1 MAEAKRTRRKMTK
14 REYNTHIFALA
25 RNAKSPVQ
33 DIASQHYSGHW
44 WQAPGLGAER
54 SLDEEYEQNA
64 IINGIDGGEQ
74 GVFSTDASDRE
85 DFRNK
90 QIESLRT
97 SFRKALKS
105 HPEFKGKTA
114 KELSQIADAYLSGKD
129 HDSFKSQAV
138 TDALQ
143 EVSDYVTGDGEVA
156 MSEEREWRDKYH
168 KGEIAKTDET
178 TTAAASNEPVAPKNG
193 TPKNGTPKAPATE
206 TTSSQG
212 NQNTSQVPL
221 RPREEQQADV
231 ASTSKYGRTGAS
243 DTGVRINGAPV
254 EVGDTATR
262 NHLKRAQR
270 DAMATDAIE
279 ASEARKDAQNRARSG
294 DRRRYQQYL
303 ADQDALDAAMNARL
317 ERKEAERLAKE
328 QARKDSRFKNRTLVN
343 MRDWENL
350 GREGANNVDYSDPK
364 NAEAK
369 AKRDERI
376 AALRDRLAE
385 LNDKTI
391 IRDGETAKWQNGRMV
406 VTDKDGKEVDTSGR
420 STTGA
425 SVDGQRYANDLY
437 MYNNGRQRDVAGLRN
452 LVEKAF
458 SENKLTDAQIEGVG
472 KVLDG
477 WVGEANS
484 RKNAMTMQEQ
494 RRNAE
499 LMASI
504 RRQYGMEDK
513 EVFDDASVLAY
524 RDKVQSANR
533 KQILESMRAGGG
545 NDNYGYY
552 GDAWKKLL
560 DSGFDPMK
568 TFRDALKDPN
578 TTEAYNQKR
587 MKIDSDSSLTDAEK
601 ERKRDQLKH
610 QVIMSQA
617 FKEAGIEDAKPAD
630 VGAIRRGDASLESD
644 YETTVAQNEK
654 AEAAA
659 AKNTQGSTPLAP
671 RSNKT
676 TQPSTPPPS
685 DPTSSEEEIARPAGD
700 PKAGQD
706 IVPDYNYTSEEPPA
720 PPVFPSQSPTPP
732 TSGTKLAV
740 RELPDPV
747 RDKEKI
753 MSGEIPVEKPYPTT
767 TMPSGWEKNMTPEPR
782 STGTADQYM
791 YEVEQEKNRN
801 QTTTPIKPKTRV
813 TNTATRGGY
822 SMQFLRP
829 RTRRR

>member
-14 REYNTHIFALA
+14 REYNTHIFAKA
-25 RNAKSPVQ
+25 RGAESPVQ
-33 DIASQHYSGHW
+33 DLARQHYSGHW

-90 QIESLRT
+90 QVESLRT
-97 SFRKALKS
+97 AFRKALKS

-143 EVSDYVTGDGEVA
+143 EVSDYVTGDGEVS
-156 MSEEREWRDKYH
+156 MSEEREWREKYH
-168 KGEIAKTDET
+168 KGEAAKTTEPT
-178 TTAAASNEPVAPKNG
+178 TTASNEPVTPKNV
-193 TPKNGTPKAPATE
+193 TTKNGTPKAPATE

-212 NQNTSQVPL
+212 NQNASQVPL

-350 GREGANNVDYSDPK
+350 GREGANNVDYADPK

-376 AALRDRLAE
+376 AALRDRLAK
-385 LNDKTI
+385 LNDKTL
-391 IRDGETAKWQNGRMV
+391 IRDGETAEWKNGRMV

-420 STTGA
+420 TTTG
-425 SVDGQRYANDLY
+425 VGDDGLTYANDFY
-437 MYNNGRQRDVAGLRN
+437 ANDPNRQRDLRGLTN
-452 LVEKAF
+452 LFKKGDTD
-458 SENKLTDAQIEGVG
+458 NTLTDAQ
-472 KVLDG
+472 LDG
-477 WVGEANS
+477 IEKTLNGWTNAATA
-484 RKNAMTMQEQ
+484 RKNAMAAQES

-499 LMASI
+499 QMAEI

-513 EVFDDASVLAY
+513 EVFDDAAVLAY
-524 RDKVQSANR
+524 RDKVQGANR
-533 KQILESMRAGGG
+533 KQILETMRSGGG

-552 GDAWKKLL
+552 GDAWNKLL
-560 DSGFDPMK
+560 NSGFDPRK
-568 TFRDALKDPN
+568 AFKDALKDPAAA
-578 TTEAYNQKR
+578 EAYNQQR
-587 MKIDSDSSLTDAEK
+587 MKIDTDPNLTDKEKAE
-601 ERKRDQLKH
+601 RRDQLKH
-610 QVIMSQA
+610 KVTMSQA

-630 VGAIRRGDASLESD
+630 IGAIRRGDASPESD
-644 YETTVAQNEK
+644 YETTVKKNEK

-659 AKNTQGSTPLAP
+659 AAAENPQGPTPIAP

-685 DPTSSEEEIARPAGD
+685 DSTSSAEELERPEGD

-706 IVPDYNYTSEEPPA
+706 IVPDYNSTPEEPQ
-720 PPVFPSQSPTPP
+720 PSQESEQPQIVGKADDGKPIYDFP
-732 TSGTKLAV
+732 ALRQAMGQSGTKQAQGGANGENKNAGQV
-740 RELPDPV
+740 PQPITPRNKQEQPV
-747 RDKEKI
+747 
-753 MSGEIPVEKPYPTT
+753 
-767 TMPSGWEKNMTPEPR
+767 
-782 STGTADQYM
+782 
-791 YEVEQEKNRN
+791 
-801 QTTTPIKPKTRV
+801 
-813 TNTATRGGY
+813 NTATRGGY